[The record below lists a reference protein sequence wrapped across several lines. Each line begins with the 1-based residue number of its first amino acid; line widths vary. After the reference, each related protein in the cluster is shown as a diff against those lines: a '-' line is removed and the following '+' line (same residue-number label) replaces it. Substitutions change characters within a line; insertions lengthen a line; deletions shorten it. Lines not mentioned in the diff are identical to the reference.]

1 LKYQLGEQILHDK
14 NYQFT
19 IFVNW
24 LNDVETSEAEKNKK
38 NKTEQKKRF
47 PKVTV

>member
-1 LKYQLGEQILHDK
+1 MSGPVLKLSAGARTLHDK

-24 LNDVETSEAEKNKK
+24 LNDVETSEAEKN
-38 NKTEQKKRF
+38 
-47 PKVTV
+47 